1 MKKIYISK
9 SRIDGKGIFAGEF
22 ISKGKLIQYISGTKV
37 KKLLKTKEDSL
48 SIPTWFGLGRSYWM
62 DPGDGPFRYLNHS
75 CNPNAAVSGMK
86 SLIALRDIP
95 QDEEITFD
103 YSMTDADP
111 LWEMPCTC
119 GMKQCRRTIRS
130 IQFVSPDTFKKHM
143 PHVPR
148 YFQRL
153 YLRTYVLDKVKS
165 KNHAG

>member
-1 MKKIYISK
+1 MKKIYIGK

-22 ISKGKLIQYISGTKV
+22 IPKGKLIQYISGTKV
-37 KKLLKTKEDSL
+37 KKLPKTKEDSL

-62 DPGDGPFRYLNHS
+62 DPGNGSFRYLNHS
-75 CNPNAAVSGMK
+75 CDPSAAVSGTK
-86 SLIALRDIP
+86 SLVALRDIP
-95 QDEEITFD
+95 QNEEITFD

-111 LWEMPCTC
+111 LWEMACSC
-119 GMKQCRRTIRS
+119 KAKNCRGTIHS
-130 IQFVSPDTFKKHM
+130 IQFVSPDIFKKHM

-153 YLRTYVLDKVKS
+153 YLRTYVSGKVKS